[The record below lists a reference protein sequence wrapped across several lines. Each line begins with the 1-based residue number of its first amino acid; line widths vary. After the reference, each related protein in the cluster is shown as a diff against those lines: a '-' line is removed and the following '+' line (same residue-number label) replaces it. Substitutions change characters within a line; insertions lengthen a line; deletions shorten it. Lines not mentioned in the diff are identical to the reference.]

1 MLSNKITIAAKGNR
15 RIKLSIYSGHF
26 ATGHAHVDRY
36 ISMTEIRSN
45 AAMAAEA
52 ADEISK
58 FFRCTPI
65 DTIICLEN
73 TQVIGAF
80 IAQDLIDSSHSVN
93 SGATVNIITPGINSN
108 NQLVFSSDMQQYVTN
123 RNILLL
129 MSTVSTGRSL
139 ARAAE
144 CIRYYG
150 GKPVGIGSIFSRPA
164 YSPIFNEYSNAARTI
179 SALRAA
185 FFSALHRTGFVSVRL
200 FPKGFIPSA
209 FQVPLRRFPLR
220 QECFFRSF

>member
-93 SGATVNIITPGINSN
+93 SGATVNIITPGINAN

-150 GKPVGIGSIFSRPA
+150 GKPVGIAGLPVHSIFMRSDL
-164 YSPIFNEYSNAARTI
+164 NEYNVYRSDECPLCKNGRK
-179 SALRAA
+179 LD
-185 FFSALHRTGFVSVRL
+185 GFVTV
-200 FPKGFIPSA
+200 GGCTEI
-209 FQVPLRRFPLR
+209 
-220 QECFFRSF
+220 

>member
-80 IAQDLIDSSHSVN
+80 IAQDVFLGNSFYTTSACRISRGIIPDALTSEQVIDY
-93 SGATVNIITPGINSN
+93 A
-108 NQLVFSSDMQQYVTN
+108 N
-123 RNILLL
+123 RCERKKNDD
-129 MSTVSTGRSL
+129 
-139 ARAAE
+139 
-144 CIRYYG
+144 
-150 GKPVGIGSIFSRPA
+150 
-164 YSPIFNEYSNAARTI
+164 
-179 SALRAA
+179 
-185 FFSALHRTGFVSVRL
+185 
-200 FPKGFIPSA
+200 
-209 FQVPLRRFPLR
+209 
-220 QECFFRSF
+220 

>member
-1 MLSNKITIAAKGNR
+1 MLSNNITITAKGNR

-150 GKPVGIGSIFSRPA
+150 GKPVGIGSIFSAVEEAAGLPVH
-164 YSPIFNEYSNAARTI
+164 SIFMRSESNEYNVYRSDECPLCKNGRK
-179 SALRAA
+179 LD
-185 FFSALHRTGFVSVRL
+185 GFVTV
-200 FPKGFIPSA
+200 GGCTEI
-209 FQVPLRRFPLR
+209 
-220 QECFFRSF
+220 

>member
-1 MLSNKITIAAKGNR
+1 MQQWQPKR
-15 RIKLSIYSGHF
+15 RTKYQ
-26 ATGHAHVDRY
+26 
-36 ISMTEIRSN
+36 N
-45 AAMAAEA
+45 
-52 ADEISK
+52 

-93 SGATVNIITPGINSN
+93 SGAVVNIITPGINSN

-150 GKPVGIGSIFSRPA
+150 GKPVGIGSIFSAVEEAAGLPVH
-164 YSPIFNEYSNAARTI
+164 SIFMRSDLNEYNVYRSDECPLCKNGRK
-179 SALRAA
+179 LD
-185 FFSALHRTGFVSVRL
+185 GFVTV
-200 FPKGFIPSA
+200 GGCTEI
-209 FQVPLRRFPLR
+209 
-220 QECFFRSF
+220 

>member
-1 MLSNKITIAAKGNR
+1 MLSNNITITAKGNR

-93 SGATVNIITPGINSN
+93 SGATGQNGMGKAIWLRSSADKPRRMAKWDSRIISHTH
-108 NQLVFSSDMQQYVTN
+108 
-123 RNILLL
+123 
-129 MSTVSTGRSL
+129 TV
-139 ARAAE
+139 A
-144 CIRYYG
+144 
-150 GKPVGIGSIFSRPA
+150 
-164 YSPIFNEYSNAARTI
+164 NAASEAI
-179 SALRAA
+179 STNTCSGIR
-185 FFSALHRTGFVSVRL
+185 
-200 FPKGFIPSA
+200 
-209 FQVPLRRFPLR
+209 
-220 QECFFRSF
+220 

>member
-93 SGATVNIITPGINSN
+93 SGAALT
-108 NQLVFSSDMQQYVTN
+108 SS
-123 RNILLL
+123 
-129 MSTVSTGRSL
+129 
-139 ARAAE
+139 
-144 CIRYYG
+144 
-150 GKPVGIGSIFSRPA
+150 
-164 YSPIFNEYSNAARTI
+164 
-179 SALRAA
+179 LRA
-185 FFSALHRTGFVSVRL
+185 
-200 FPKGFIPSA
+200 
-209 FQVPLRRFPLR
+209 
-220 QECFFRSF
+220 

>member
-1 MLSNKITIAAKGNR
+1 MLSNNITITAKGNR

-73 TQVIGAF
+73 TQVIGG
-80 IAQDLIDSSHSVN
+80 N
-93 SGATVNIITPGINSN
+93 GPGKSGGKTPGKTGDMLADRGYVLENGHVVLEDTGAALLSN
-108 NQLVFSSDMQQYVTN
+108 EAV
-123 RNILLL
+123 
-129 MSTVSTGRSL
+129 RS
-139 ARAAE
+139 
-144 CIRYYG
+144 
-150 GKPVGIGSIFSRPA
+150 A
-164 YSPIFNEYSNAARTI
+164 YLGA
-179 SALRAA
+179 
-185 FFSALHRTGFVSVRL
+185 
-200 FPKGFIPSA
+200 
-209 FQVPLRRFPLR
+209 
-220 QECFFRSF
+220 